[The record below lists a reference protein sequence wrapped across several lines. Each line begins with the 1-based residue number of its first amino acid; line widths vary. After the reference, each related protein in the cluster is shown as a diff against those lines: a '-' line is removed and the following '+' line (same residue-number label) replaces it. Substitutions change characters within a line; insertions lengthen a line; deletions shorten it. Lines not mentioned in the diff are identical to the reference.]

1 MKIDKPRE
9 YVVKAL
15 RYAFKPESVAVV
27 GASNNPGKVGFQVIQ
42 GLRRYRYAGKLF
54 AVNGHEDNVQGLKA
68 YRRLIDIP
76 EPIDLVF
83 IAIGAGKV
91 ASVLQEAVEKNVH
104 VVAVATSDFKETG
117 RGELQDELTHFC
129 RDHKLPLLGPNLLG
143 IGNPHFGFNC
153 GFTPFLPEKGAV
165 ALISQSGAN
174 MLGALGASQL
184 RHFGLSFFA
193 GLGNKADVDFS
204 EFMLYAKEDTNTKC
218 IALYIEG
225 LDSPEAF
232 VDACKSI
239 VGDKPVAVIK
249 VGASRL
255 GAKAAFRHTASEN
268 MGTSEA
274 EFDDIFEQAGAI
286 RLETWQEFL
295 DVSMA
300 LALQPPL
307 NGDNLV
313 MITNG
318 GGSGLLS
325 CDHFERHG
333 MPMKELVD
341 ISAGLDKNLSPHMPA
356 YWSSLN
362 PLDLSGMA
370 APWQYEL
377 AFRYCFEDPNVDGI
391 YGSVCPTAVTDV
403 PAITSVAITTHEK
416 YRHLGKPFVMG
427 LQGGYGCNE
436 AIIELRDHG
445 IPAYPTAEQ
454 AVNGILALRKYS
466 RIRERMTSV
475 P

>member
-1 MKIDKPRE
+1 MKIDKPRD

-15 RYAFKPESVAVV
+15 PYAFKPESVAVV
-27 GASNNPGKVGFQVIQ
+27 GGSNNPAKVGFQVIK
-42 GLRRYRYAGKLF
+42 GLRKYRYAGKLY
-54 AVNGHEDNVQGLKA
+54 AVNGHEDSVQGLKA

-76 EPIDLVF
+76 EPVDLVF
-83 IAIGAGKV
+83 IAIGSDKV
-91 ASVLQEAVEKNVH
+91 ASVLRDAVEKNVH

-117 RGELQDELTHFC
+117 RGELQDELTRFC

-143 IGNPHFGFNC
+143 IGNPHYSFNC
-153 GFTPFLPEKGAV
+153 GFTPFLPEKGGV

-204 EFMLYAKEDTNTKC
+204 EFMLYAKQDTNTKC

-232 VDACKSI
+232 VDTCRAI
-239 VGDKPVAVIK
+239 VADKPVAVIK
-249 VGASRL
+249 VGASKL

-268 MGTSEA
+268 TDTSDA
-274 EFDDIFEQAGAI
+274 EFNELFEQAGAI
-286 RLETWQEFL
+286 RLESWQEFL

-300 LALQPPL
+300 LSLQPPMK
-307 NGDNLV
+307 GDNLV

-325 CDHFERHG
+325 CDQFDRRG
-333 MPMKELVD
+333 MPMKELSE
-341 ISAGLDKNLSPHMPA
+341 ISAGLVRHLSPHMPT

-362 PLDLSGMA
+362 PLDISGMA
-370 APWQYEL
+370 APWQFEV
-377 AFRYCFEDPNVDGI
+377 AFRYCFEDPQVDGV
-391 YGSVCPTAVTDV
+391 YGSVCPTAVTDI

-416 YRHLGKPFVMG
+416 YRHLGKPFVME
-427 LQGGYGCNE
+427 LQGGYECNE

-454 AVNGILALRKYS
+454 AVNGIVALRKYS
-466 RIRERMTSV
+466 RIRERI
-475 P
+475 

>member
-1 MKIDKPRE
+1 
-9 YVVKAL
+9 V
-15 RYAFKPESVAVV
+15 
-27 GASNNPGKVGFQVIQ
+27 
-42 GLRRYRYAGKLF
+42 
-54 AVNGHEDNVQGLKA
+54 
-68 YRRLIDIP
+68 
-76 EPIDLVF
+76 DLVF
-83 IAIGAGKV
+83 IAIGSDKV
-91 ASVLQEAVEKNVH
+91 ASVLQDAVEKNVR

-117 RGELQDELTHFC
+117 RGELQDELTRFC
-129 RDHKLPLLGPNLLG
+129 RERKLPLLGPNLLG
-143 IGNPHFGFNC
+143 IGNPHIGFNC

-218 IALYIEG
+218 IALYVEG

-232 VDACKSI
+232 VDACRSI
-239 VGDKPVAVIK
+239 VPEKPVAVIK
-249 VGASRL
+249 VGVSQL

-268 MGTSEA
+268 TGTGEA
-274 EFDDIFEQAGAI
+274 EFNRIFEQAGAI
-286 RLETWQEFL
+286 RLESWQEFL
-295 DVSMA
+295 DVAMA
-300 LALQPPL
+300 LSLQPPL
-307 NGDNLV
+307 RGENVV
-313 MITNG
+313 MVTNG

-325 CDHFERHG
+325 CDQFDRRG
-333 MPMKELVD
+333 MPMKELME
-341 ISAGLDKNLSPHMPA
+341 ISAELGGKLSPHMPA
-356 YWSSLN
+356 FWSSLN

-377 AFRYCFEDPNVDGI
+377 AFQYCFEDPHVDGV

-403 PAITSVAITTHEK
+403 PAVTSIAVTTHEK
-416 YRHLGKPFVMG
+416 YKHLGKPFVME
-427 LQGGYGCNE
+427 LQGGYECNE

-454 AVNGILALRKYS
+454 AVNSIVALRKYA
-466 RIRERMTSV
+466 RIRERTASV
-475 P
+475 S